1 MVGLYLCVLILIC
14 MIAYAGVE
22 GTMRV
27 FTYMDLTLRFQ
38 VVKVRLWW
46 MKRRLEKDLGLP
58 PTDFSSIFKEIDQ
71 DD

>member
-1 MVGLYLCVLILIC
+1 
-14 MIAYAGVE
+14 
-22 GTMRV
+22 MRV
-27 FTYMDLTLRFQ
+27 FTYMDLTLRYQ

-58 PTDFSSIFKEIDQ
+58 PTEFSSIFKEIDQ

>member
-1 MVGLYLCVLILIC
+1 MVGLYLCVLVLIC
-14 MIAYAGVE
+14 MIAYAGME

-27 FTYMDLTLRFQ
+27 FAYIDLTLRYQ
-38 VVKVRLWW
+38 VVKFQMWR

-58 PTDFSSIFKEIDQ
+58 PTNFSSIFKEIDQ